1 MSSFENPHY
10 TYLFNME
17 NGKKKLVYG
26 SSPENALQILSY
38 RLTKEEMAEIIRD
51 QFVKI
56 SQRDLQQYVHGLG

>member
-1 MSSFENPHY
+1 MVIRRRGQ
-10 TYLFNME
+10 

-56 SQRDLQQYVHGLG
+56 SQRDLQQ